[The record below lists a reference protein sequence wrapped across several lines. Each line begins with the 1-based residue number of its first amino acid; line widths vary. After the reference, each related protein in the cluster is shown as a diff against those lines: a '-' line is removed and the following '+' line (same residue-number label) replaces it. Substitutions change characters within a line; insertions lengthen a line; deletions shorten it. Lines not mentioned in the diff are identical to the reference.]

1 MAATPSTMLPLAT
14 KAPDFQLP
22 DPSGKVFS
30 LSDFDSSSALLVMFI
45 CNHCPFVIHLASEI
59 SQLAKEYQA
68 KDVAVVGINSNDI
81 QKYPAD
87 GPEKMAEAIKEHG
100 YSFPYLLDETQAVAK
115 AYQAACTPDFYV
127 FDSNKQLAYRGQ
139 IDDSR
144 PSNDVPITGEDLR
157 AALDTVL
164 SGNAVETDQKP
175 SIGCNIKWIPG
186 NEPDYFGVTS

>member
-1 MAATPSTMLPLAT
+1 MLPLGT

-22 DPSGKVFS
+22 DPLGKVFS

-45 CNHCPFVIHLASEI
+45 CNHCPFVIHLAKEI
-59 SQLAKEYQA
+59 SQLAKDYQA

-81 QKYPAD
+81 GKYPAD
-87 GPEKMAEAIKEHG
+87 GPEKMAEAIND
-100 YSFPYLLDETQAVAK
+100 YDYTFPYLLDESQAVAK

-139 IDDSR
+139 FDDSR

-157 AALDTVL
+157 AALEAVLNGNTVE
-164 SGNAVETDQKP
+164 ADQKP

-186 NEPDYFGVTS
+186 NEPEYFDGLMEKSI

>member
-1 MAATPSTMLPLAT
+1 MAATPSTMLPLGT

-22 DPSGKVFS
+22 DPSGKVVS
-30 LSDFDSSSALLVMFI
+30 LSDFDSNSALLVMFI
-45 CNHCPFVIHLASEI
+45 CNHCPFVIHLAKEI

-81 QKYPAD
+81 EKYPAD
-87 GPEKMAEAIKEHG
+87 GPEKMAEMIDEYG
-100 YSFPYLLDETQAVAK
+100 YNFPYLLDESQTVAK

-139 IDDSR
+139 FDDSR

-157 AALDTVL
+157 TALDTVL
-164 SGNAVETDQKP
+164 SGNAVDTDQKP

-186 NEPDYFGVTS
+186 NEPAYF